1 MWVSIKDLLAAF
13 HFYLSRIMD
22 DNQEKPFS
30 MGYVLRT
37 TAKHMR
43 KSIDISIRKT
53 FDRVSEFEGNQEK
66 SQEVFTTLSHLH
78 AMRKQLDDFQLANQ
92 EQFRGV

>member
-1 MWVSIKDLLAAF
+1 
-13 HFYLSRIMD
+13 MD
-22 DNQEKPFS
+22 KEKPFS

-53 FDRVSEFEGNQEK
+53 FERMSEFPAG
-66 SQEVFTTLSHLH
+66 SDRADEVFKTLAHL
-78 AMRKQLDDFQLANQ
+78 KKKKKTLDDFQAINSEL
-92 EQFRGV
+92 FK

>member
-1 MWVSIKDLLAAF
+1 
-13 HFYLSRIMD
+13 MD
-22 DNQEKPFS
+22 DISHKTGTPEIDGASKPFS

-53 FDRVSEFEGNQEK
+53 YERVSEFADDQEK
-66 SQEVFTTLSHLH
+66 SQEVFKTLASLH
-78 AMRKQLDDFQLANQ
+78 SLRKQLDDFQHQNS
-92 EQFRGV
+92 ENFKGK

>member
-1 MWVSIKDLLAAF
+1 
-13 HFYLSRIMD
+13 MD
-22 DNQEKPFS
+22 KEKPFS

-53 FDRVSEFEGNQEK
+53 FERVAEFADDQEK
-66 SQEVFTTLSHLH
+66 SREVFETLSVLH
-78 AMRKQLDDFQLANQ
+78 TMRKQLDDFQASNSTT
-92 EQFRGV
+92 FKGN

>member
-1 MWVSIKDLLAAF
+1 MAE
-13 HFYLSRIMD
+13 
-22 DNQEKPFS
+22 NQVKPFS

-53 FDRVSEFEGNQEK
+53 FKRVAEFADDQEK
-66 SQEVFTTLSHLH
+66 SREVFETLSVLH
-78 AMRKQLDDFQLANQ
+78 TMRKQLDDFQASNSTT
-92 EQFRGV
+92 FKGN

>member
-1 MWVSIKDLLAAF
+1 MAETEQRP
-13 HFYLSRIMD
+13 Y
-22 DNQEKPFS
+22 S

-43 KSIDISIRKT
+43 KSIDISIRKS
-53 FDRVSEFEGNQEK
+53 FERIKEFEGDQEK
-66 SQEVFTTLSHLH
+66 SQEVFKTLAQLH

-92 EQFRGV
+92 DKFKGA

>member
-1 MWVSIKDLLAAF
+1 MAE
-13 HFYLSRIMD
+13 
-22 DNQEKPFS
+22 NQEKPFS

-53 FDRVSEFEGNQEK
+53 FDRIRDFEGNQEK
-66 SQEVFTTLSHLH
+66 SQEVFKTLAHLH
-78 AMRKQLDDFQLANQ
+78 AMRKQLDDFQQANQ

>member
-1 MWVSIKDLLAAF
+1 MAE
-13 HFYLSRIMD
+13 
-22 DNQEKPFS
+22 NQNKPFS

-53 FDRVSEFEGNQEK
+53 FERIKEFEGDQVK
-66 SQEVFTTLSHLH
+66 SQEVFKTLAQLH

-92 EQFRGV
+92 EQFRSA

>member
-1 MWVSIKDLLAAF
+1 MAQE
-13 HFYLSRIMD
+13 Y
-22 DNQEKPFS
+22 EKPFS

-53 FDRVSEFEGNQEK
+53 FERVSDFGSNQEK
-66 SQEVFTTLSHLH
+66 SQEVFKTLAFLH
-78 AMRKQLDDFQLANQ
+78 TMRKQLDDFQHQNSQ
-92 EQFRGV
+92 DFKGE

>member
-1 MWVSIKDLLAAF
+1 
-13 HFYLSRIMD
+13 
-22 DNQEKPFS
+22 

-53 FDRVSEFEGNQEK
+53 YERIKEFEGDQVK
-66 SQEVFTTLSHLH
+66 SQEIFKTLAQLH
-78 AMRKQLDDFQLANQ
+78 AMRKQLDDFQLANK
-92 EQFRGV
+92 EQFRSE

>member
-1 MWVSIKDLLAAF
+1 
-13 HFYLSRIMD
+13 
-22 DNQEKPFS
+22 

-53 FDRVSEFEGNQEK
+53 YERIKEFEGDQAK
-66 SQEVFTTLSHLH
+66 SQEIFKTLAQLH
-78 AMRKQLDDFQLANQ
+78 AMRKQLDDFQLANK
-92 EQFRGV
+92 EQFRSE

>member
-1 MWVSIKDLLAAF
+1 MTEK
-13 HFYLSRIMD
+13 
-22 DNQEKPFS
+22 QKPFS

-53 FDRVSEFEGNQEK
+53 FERSHEFEGNKKKNDEIFK
-66 SQEVFTTLSHLH
+66 TLSFLH
-78 AMRKQLDDFQLANQ
+78 TMRKMLDDFQAANS
-92 EQFRGV
+92 EHFKGE

>member
-1 MWVSIKDLLAAF
+1 M
-13 HFYLSRIMD
+13 
-22 DNQEKPFS
+22 NTPEQKPFS

-53 FDRVSEFEGNQEK
+53 FERVKEFEGNQEK
-66 SQEVFTTLSHLH
+66 SSEVFSTLAHLH
-78 AMRKQLDDFQLANQ
+78 SMRKQLDDFQRNNQ
-92 EQFRGV
+92 EHFGG

>member
-1 MWVSIKDLLAAF
+1 MAE
-13 HFYLSRIMD
+13 
-22 DNQEKPFS
+22 NQVKPFS

-53 FDRVSEFEGNQEK
+53 YERIKEFEGDQVK
-66 SQEVFTTLSHLH
+66 SQEIFKTLAQLH
-78 AMRKQLDDFQLANQ
+78 AMRKQLDDFQLANK
-92 EQFRGV
+92 EQFRSE

>member
-1 MWVSIKDLLAAF
+1 MQNI
-13 HFYLSRIMD
+13 
-22 DNQEKPFS
+22 KPFS

-53 FDRVSEFEGNQEK
+53 FERVKDFEGDQPK
-66 SQEVFTTLSHLH
+66 SEEVFKTLSYLH
-78 AMRKQLDDFQLANQ
+78 TMRKQLDDFQHQNS
-92 EQFRGV
+92 EDFKGE